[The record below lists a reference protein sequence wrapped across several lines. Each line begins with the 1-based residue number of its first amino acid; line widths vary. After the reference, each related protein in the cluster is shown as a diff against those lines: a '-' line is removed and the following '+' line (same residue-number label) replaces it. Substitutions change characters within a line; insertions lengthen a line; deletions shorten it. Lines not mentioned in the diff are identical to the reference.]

1 MGPKINCVIESA
13 KRKEHAQI
21 IAEFQVEMAKETE
34 NLDLDFEKTKEGVQY
49 IFDNPNEGQYWV
61 SLFEGKAIGC
71 LLTLYEWSDW
81 RQGTV
86 LWVHSVFVKKEFR
99 GQGVFKK
106 LYHMLQERVR
116 QKPGYL
122 GVRLYVDKRN
132 LNAQKVY
139 KALGMN
145 DEHYSLFEWMA

>member
-1 MGPKINCVIESA
+1 MNCVIESA
-13 KRKEHAQI
+13 KRNEHAQI

-34 NLDLDFEKTKEGVQY
+34 NMDLNFEKTKKGVQH
-49 IFDNPNEGQYWV
+49 IFDNPKEGQYWV
-61 SLFEGKAIGC
+61 SLYEGQAVGC

-106 LYHMLQERVR
+106 LYSMLQEKVR
-116 QKPGYL
+116 QNPSYL
-122 GVRLYVDKRN
+122 GIRLYVDKRN
-132 LNAQKVY
+132 LKAQKVY
-139 KALGMN
+139 KSLGMT
-145 DEHYSLFEWMA
+145 DEHYSLFEWMAP